1 MTYQPAS
8 HWFYTF
14 TESGYYVV
22 QTYGLGDHP
31 TSKYRF
37 EKLEEAIHMVKCL
50 LEDDYE
56 YSKSSSSD
64 YDEGILYR
72 KKVLQCLGK

>member
-1 MTYQPAS
+1 MTYQPPS
-8 HWFYTF
+8 HWFFTF
-14 TESGYYVV
+14 MESGYYVV

-31 TSKYRF
+31 TCKYRF
-37 EKLEEAIHMVKCL
+37 ENLEEAISSVKAFL
-50 LEDDYE
+50 KDDYE
-56 YSKSSSSD
+56 YSKSSGSD